1 MNKIEVGKMSYF
13 AENLDDAEINLSE
26 VDNSVQYNEP
36 TKQKNVKIQKYIRR
50 ANKNI
55 RNYPDHDDYEEIN
68 LGEIDEYL
76 DTDYEELETL
86 MNKI

>member
-68 LGEIDEYL
+68 LGEIDE
-76 DTDYEELETL
+76 
-86 MNKI
+86 

>member
-1 MNKIEVGKMSYF
+1 MSYF

-55 RNYPDHDDYEEIN
+55 RNYPDHDDYVEIN
-68 LGEIDEYL
+68 PGEIDEYL
-76 DTDYEELETL
+76 DTYYEELETL

>member
-1 MNKIEVGKMSYF
+1 MLHYEQLKNSMNKI
-13 AENLDDAEINLSE
+13 DAGINLSE
-26 VDNSVQYNEP
+26 VDNSNQYNEP

-55 RNYPDHDDYEEIN
+55 RNYPDQVDYEEIN
-68 LGEIDEYL
+68 LGEIEEYL
-76 DTDYEELETL
+76 DTYSEELKNS

>member
-1 MNKIEVGKMSYF
+1 MSYF

-50 ANKNI
+50 AN
-55 RNYPDHDDYEEIN
+55 
-68 LGEIDEYL
+68 
-76 DTDYEELETL
+76 
-86 MNKI
+86 